1 MAKVRRYRDLRV
13 WQHGVDLSVKLYQL
27 TEDFPSHE
35 IYGLVS
41 QIRRASVSI
50 PSNIAEGFGR
60 SSAEFARYLKIALGS
75 LAELETQLEIA
86 LRVAYLSPEA
96 KAELD
101 REVTALGKQ
110 LNVLLQKVVS
120 SNR

>member
-1 MAKVRRYRDLRV
+1 MAKVRHYRDLRV